1 MLAGEYLAL
10 YGLETFAF
18 PVKFGQKLTV
28 WQSESDGNELKWSSI
43 NYLRETWFTTEIDT
57 DSVLEKT
64 TDNAT
69 VSGRICELIQAA
81 KDLNPNFMLKG
92 RYRVEMELEFDQ
104 AFGLGSSSTLVS
116 LVAQWAKVDAL
127 VLQEKVFGGSGYD
140 AAVSS
145 VQKPLIYWRNDK
157 NKPNWALWQM
167 DLEVSQNWFLC
178 FPGVKV
184 NSRRSLKEVKERLEL
199 ISTDSFMMAQLDNI
213 LQQIKSAD
221 TADAMELSLEIWQA
235 FIAQSLGL
243 KTAYQDLKIE
253 QMKGGLCKYLGAWGG
268 DVFLVNKLILNA
280 NKDKFESMEVVP
292 WNEIVLNS

>member
-18 PVKFGQKLTV
+18 PVKYGQKLTV
-28 WQSESDGNELKWSSI
+28 WESESEGSELKWSSI
-43 NYLRETWFTTEIDT
+43 NYLGDTWFTAEIDT
-57 DSVLEKT
+57 GSVLEKT

-69 VSGRICELIQAA
+69 VSGRICELIQTAR
-81 KDLNPNFMLKG
+81 DLNPKFLLKG
-92 RYRVEMELEFDQ
+92 KYRVEIELEFDQ
-104 AFGLGSSSTLVS
+104 AFGLGTSSTLVS
-116 LVAQWAKVDAL
+116 LIAQWANVDAL

-140 AAVSS
+140 AAVSR
-145 VQKPLIYWRNDK
+145 VQKPLIYWKSDK

-167 DLEVSQNWFLC
+167 DSELSKNWFLC

-184 NSRRSLKEVKERLEL
+184 NSRRSLKEVKEKLEL

-213 LQQIKSAD
+213 LQQIKSSD

-243 KTAYQDLKIE
+243 KTAYQNLKID
-253 QMKGGLCKYLGAWGG
+253 QIKGGLCKYLGAWGG
-268 DVFLVNKLILNA
+268 DVILVNKILLNS